1 VEDAMQKTYA
11 GAPMHIGELAAQ
23 VGLNPKTIRYYEEI
37 GVLPPPQRTPTGY
50 RRYTADA
57 RTRLQFIVQ
66 AKAVG
71 LTLGEIRDILT
82 LKHTGQIPCPHVLAL
97 VAEKIAAIDVQLR
110 TLGDMRRAF
119 VTLQAVAPG
128 SNAGVCGII
137 EHAAQDQTGTPT

>member
-1 VEDAMQKTYA
+1 MQ
-11 GAPMHIGELAAQ
+11 IGEVAAQ

-37 GVLPPPQRTPTGY
+37 GVLPPPQRTPAGY
-50 RRYTADA
+50 RLYTAA
-57 RTRLQFIVQ
+57 TRARLQFIGQ

-97 VAEKIAAIDVQLR
+97 VAEKIAAIDTQLR
-110 TLGDMRRAF
+110 TLGDMRQEL
-119 VTLQAVAPG
+119 VTLQAVAPR

-137 EHAAQDQTGTPT
+137 EHAAQHDRETPR

>member
-1 VEDAMQKTYA
+1 MQ
-11 GAPMHIGELAAQ
+11 IGELAAQ

-50 RRYTADA
+50 RLYTAEA
-57 RTRLQFIVQ
+57 RERLQFIGQ

-82 LKHTGQIPCPHVLAL
+82 LKHTGQIPCTHVLAL
-97 VAEKIAAIDVQLR
+97 VAEKIAAIDAQLR
-110 TLGDMRRAF
+110 TLSDMRQEL
-119 VTLQAVAPG
+119 VTLQAVAPR

-137 EHAAQDQTGTPT
+137 EHAAQHYTGSPT

>member
-1 VEDAMQKTYA
+1 MHETHAA
-11 GAPMHIGELAAQ
+11 GQMRIGELAAQ

-50 RRYTADA
+50 RRYTAA
-57 RTRLQFIVQ
+57 TRERLQFIVQ

-110 TLGDMRRAF
+110 TLGDMRREL
-119 VTLQAVAPG
+119 VTLQAVTPR

-137 EHAAQDQTGTPT
+137 EHAA